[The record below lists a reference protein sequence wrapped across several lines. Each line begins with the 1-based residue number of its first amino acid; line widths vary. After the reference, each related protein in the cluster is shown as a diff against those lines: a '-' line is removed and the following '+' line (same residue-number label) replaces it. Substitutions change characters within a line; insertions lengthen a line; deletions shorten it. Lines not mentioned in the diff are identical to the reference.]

1 VARLVSVVL
10 TLLCCSVL
18 AGCGQGDDA
27 ARKGRINQP
36 VRREAVSKRVGD
48 IRLVLVRIQQPDA
61 VHANGTNA
69 AMFLTLTND
78 SDKDD
83 TLTAVS
89 SVDAESVLLRDG
101 SAAPEPSI
109 SVVVPAHGTV
119 SMQHASGLHLELA
132 GLKRDLPR
140 RHFVPVSFR
149 FETAGAVTFS
159 VFVQGVDHPVV
170 EPVPSATSS

>member
-1 VARLVSVVL
+1 MVLV
-10 TLLCCSVL
+10 LLCCTLL
-18 AGCGQGDDA
+18 AGCGGEDA

-36 VRREAVSKRVGD
+36 VRREAVSSRVGA

-61 VHANGTNA
+61 AHAQGTNA
-69 AMFLTLTND
+69 ALFLTLTND
-78 SDKDD
+78 SDTAD

-89 SVDAESVLLRDG
+89 SVDAERVLMRDG
-101 SAAPEPSI
+101 ASDPAPSI
-109 SVVVPAHGTV
+109 SVPVSAHGTV
-119 SMQHASGLHLELA
+119 SLQHASGLHLELV

-149 FETAGAVTFS
+149 FEHNGAVTFH

-170 EPVPSATSS
+170 EPVSSASP